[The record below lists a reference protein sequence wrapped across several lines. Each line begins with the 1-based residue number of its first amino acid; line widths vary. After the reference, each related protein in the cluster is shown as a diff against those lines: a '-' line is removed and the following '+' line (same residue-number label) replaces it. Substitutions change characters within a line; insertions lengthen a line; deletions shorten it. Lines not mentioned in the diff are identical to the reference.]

1 MYQVNTGFS
10 TVRIRNQM
18 LFILNQKYLLAFVL
32 SIRHFY
38 VYILLLE
45 QLSSNGID
53 YLQTSLRS
61 MLGTIRYARRYT
73 VSPVR
78 RRKMLGTNVRRD
90 TVC

>member
-10 TVRIRNQM
+10 TVRNRNQM
-18 LFILNQKYLLAFVL
+18 SFIFNQNYLLAFFL

-53 YLQTSLRS
+53 YLQTGIRS
-61 MLGTIRYARRYT
+61 MLGALRYARRYT
-73 VSPVR
+73 VRRVR
-78 RRKMLGTNVRRD
+78 RRKMLGANVRRD